1 VIEIIQTFVL
11 VLTLLIVARALM
23 SWIPNLDPR
32 NPVSEFLITVT
43 EPILAPIRAIMPRTG
58 MIDLT
63 PMIAILLLFAISRF
77 LAAAAAGG

>member
-1 VIEIIQTFVL
+1 VIEIIQATVM
-11 VLTLLIVARALM
+11 VITLLIVARALM

-43 EPILAPIRAIMPRTG
+43 EPFLAPIRAIMPRTG

-63 PMIAILLLFAISRF
+63 PMIAILILFAISRA
-77 LAAAAAGG
+77 LASAAAGG